1 MLLFG
6 LIIICLVAN
15 VCSQACSGARCGD
28 CLINDGCGWCK
39 DSEFSFPRCAPIN
52 QLTDNGCVAVI
63 KRKEHV
69 VQLLQNDEFSDGGP
83 GLEPVQIKPQRIKI
97 RLTPNSQLRNVM
109 VFYKIAK
116 NFPLDLYFLNDP
128 SYTMRQLTSSL
139 NLLANDIANDI
150 ATLTTDFTFGLGTSM
165 DKVVS
170 PFTRQDP
177 KYLATPCGTTSIP
190 CDFPYS
196 FIHRQSLTNDI
207 TAFTNAVRGVN
218 TTGNQ
223 DIVEGLLDGLMQV
236 MVCGDRI
243 GWRKKSRRM
252 VIYATDINFH
262 HAGDGR
268 VAGILQPNDGLCHL
282 DSNGK
287 YTMAEVQDYPSVGQI
302 LQKARE
308 NNINI
313 IFVIGGA
320 ENEFIRNNYYDKFA
334 TYLPGGFNN
343 ASELTT
349 DGSNILNIVGSSYR
363 RLRETV
369 KLVMT
374 KVPEELDVE
383 IYSNCRTGRILD
395 KTNNCTGLTLE
406 KWTNFTLFLFSN
418 MTTCPDQRTVNF
430 TIFPEGLEE
439 RVEIEVEH
447 VCDCDCQLEPEA
459 ESNSTRCNQRGTYEC
474 GVCHCN
480 EGWSGDSCECDE
492 RGSETEACGTE
503 AGICSN
509 AGNCTCRK
517 CDCFEGF
524 SGDKCECNDRNCPY
538 FNGNLCGGPSNGRC
552 SCGSCVCDPAYSGRA
567 CDCMTS
573 TEACKDSNGTLC
585 SDKGNCVCG
594 KCECS
599 AGFRG
604 EVCERCQSCPGTCS
618 TNNDC
623 VECVGFNQGAYNQS
637 VCLSKCGNVETVAI
651 FLEPG
656 NETTTTSCILQDNFG
671 CLIYYNV
678 YETDTGRFVQVRS
691 VKRCPPG
698 PADPVTVGLSVSGAF
713 FLVGIILL
721 LIWKL
726 LTMLY
731 DKLEYSHFE
740 TEIKNPV
747 WEKSENPIYKECVT
761 TVQNPMHDIADVSH
775 DEIANETSHI

>member
-671 CLIYYNV
+671 CLIYYN
-678 YETDTGRFVQVRS
+678 
-691 VKRCPPG
+691 
-698 PADPVTVGLSVSGAF
+698 
-713 FLVGIILL
+713 
-721 LIWKL
+721 
-726 LTMLY
+726 
-731 DKLEYSHFE
+731 
-740 TEIKNPV
+740 
-747 WEKSENPIYKECVT
+747 SENPIYKECVT